1 MEQLLQ
7 LDQEL
12 LVFLNGLGSEPF
24 DAFWKIITKQIY
36 WAPFFLAVFFLIHR
50 KVGSRKFVIIIVFLA
65 ILIAFTDQMTNLF
78 KYSFQR
84 LRPCNVPELDGIIR
98 EVITR
103 KSFSFFSGHASN
115 SMASTV
121 FIYLI
126 IRKYYRNTFLL
137 FAFPLVF
144 AYSRIYLGLHF
155 PGDILT
161 GYLFGATFGFLFY
174 KLHEYF
180 NSRYKITRRES
191 PLNHPE

>member
-7 LDQEL
+7 LDQDL
-12 LVFLNGLGSEPF
+12 LVFLNGLGSTPF
-24 DAFWKIITKQIY
+24 DDFWKIITKQIY

-50 KVGSRKFVIIIVFLA
+50 KVGSRKFVIIIIFLA

-121 FIYLI
+121 FIFLI

-161 GYLFGATFGFLFY
+161 GYLFGATFGFLFC

-180 NSRYKITRRES
+180 NSRYKITKRES

>member
-7 LDQEL
+7 LDQDL

-24 DAFWKIITKQIY
+24 DGFWKIITKQIY
-36 WAPFFLAVFFLIHR
+36 WAPFFIAIFYLLQR
-50 KVGSRKFVIIIVFLA
+50 KVGWKNFGIIILFLA
-65 ILIAFTDQMTNLF
+65 VLITFTDQMTNLF

-121 FIYLI
+121 FIFLL

-137 FAFPLVF
+137 FAFPLIF

-161 GYLFGATFGFLFY
+161 GYLFGATFGFVFY
-174 KLHEYF
+174 KLLEYF
-180 NSRYKITRRES
+180 NAKYKITKRES
-191 PLNHPE
+191 PSSRHE

>member
-1 MEQLLQ
+1 MEQILQ
-7 LDQEL
+7 LDQDL
-12 LVFLNGLGSEPF
+12 FIFLNGLGSESF
-24 DAFWKIITKQIY
+24 DPFWKIITKQIY
-36 WAPFFLAVFFLIHR
+36 WAPFFLGVFYLLQK
-50 KVGSRKFVIIIVFLA
+50 KVGWKNFGIIILFLA
-65 ILIAFTDQMTNLF
+65 VLITFTDQITNLF

-98 EVITR
+98 KVVTR

-121 FIYLI
+121 FIFLI
-126 IRKYYRNTFLL
+126 LRKYYRNTFLL
-137 FAFPLVF
+137 FAFPLIF

-161 GYLFGATFGFLFY
+161 GYLFGATFGIVFY

-180 NSRYKITRRES
+180 NSKYKFTKLE
-191 PLNHPE
+191 